1 MNTVKASTV
10 TPQEFIDS
18 GGLKARHW
26 LVFGVI
32 ALVLMADGMDIT
44 IVSHVFPSLVKEWG
58 ATGTQI
64 TFIVTVSFIGMG
76 LGAIIGGRMAD
87 RFGRKILTV
96 LSLILL
102 GVTTIAMATAPNM
115 EMFIFWRI
123 VSSLGLGGV
132 MPVIMTLLADLVP
145 SANRGQLVAIVSAG
159 IGLGTTFGAFLAG
172 AVIPDS
178 GWRTLMTICGIIP
191 LALIIP
197 FLALVPESP
206 AWLAA
211 RGSMGRARRALE
223 KLVPG
228 SLPSTVQLVA
238 PAVAQK
244 NKGAFKTIL
253 SRRFVAVTGLIWA
266 YAFIGLGVQMTI
278 VQYLPTL
285 LQAPVPGLTTA
296 QSSLVV
302 GLYGAG
308 SMVGNILL
316 GMLLRKYSRFGVVG
330 TFLVLSIGSLV
341 IIGSNPSME
350 FPLLVLMMSLTG
362 LVLPTIL
369 GGTQNI
375 FATIEYPAR
384 VRATG
389 VGSASLAGR
398 VGSVAGGITGGTL
411 LGAGLGFS
419 GFFLVLALP
428 VAVMVGVVG
437 AMSATKRHHSA
448 IGISDSAGENP
459 QVRSDSSAD
468 HTVPQ

>member
-1 MNTVKASTV
+1 VNTVKASTV

-211 RGSMGRARRALE
+211 RGSYG
-223 KLVPG
+223 PG
-228 SLPSTVQLVA
+228 STCLGETRTRQSALDSATR
-238 PAVAQK
+238 
-244 NKGAFKTIL
+244 G
-253 SRRFVAVTGLIWA
+253 SRRCPEKQG
-266 YAFIGLGVQMTI
+266 GVQNHSFATLRGRDRPDMGLRFHRAWCANDYRAIFADTSAGPGSRTDNGAEQSRCR
-278 VQYLPTL
+278 VVRCREHGGQY
-285 LQAPVPGLTTA
+285 
-296 QSSLVV
+296 S
-302 GLYGAG
+302 
-308 SMVGNILL
+308 VGNAAKEILPF
-316 GMLLRKYSRFGVVG
+316 RS
-330 TFLVLSIGSLV
+330 
-341 IIGSNPSME
+341 
-350 FPLLVLMMSLTG
+350 
-362 LVLPTIL
+362 
-369 GGTQNI
+369 GGNI
-375 FATIEYPAR
+375 PGAVNR
-384 VRATG
+384 VT
-389 VGSASLAGR
+389 S
-398 VGSVAGGITGGTL
+398 
-411 LGAGLGFS
+411 
-419 GFFLVLALP
+419 
-428 VAVMVGVVG
+428 
-437 AMSATKRHHSA
+437 HHWK
-448 IGISDSAGENP
+448 
-459 QVRSDSSAD
+459 
-468 HTVPQ
+468 